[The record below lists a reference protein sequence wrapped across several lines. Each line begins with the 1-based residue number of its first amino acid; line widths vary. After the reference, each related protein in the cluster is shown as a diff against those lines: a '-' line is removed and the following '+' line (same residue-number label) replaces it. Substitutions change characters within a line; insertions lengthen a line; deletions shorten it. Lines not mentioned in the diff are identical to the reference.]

1 MEMENDNDESVII
14 MKEATEL
21 RLGLPGTHDDDDHQ
35 MAAAYKMN
43 NKRASPEAEEIIT
56 TTNINNIQN
65 ISSSP
70 PPKYIYICPS
80 HLHSYIIIIS

>member
-1 MEMENDNDESVII
+1 MEMENDNDESVIN

-65 ISSSP
+65 ISSKYICRPS
-70 PPKYIYICPS
+70 YIYIY
-80 HLHSYIIIIS
+80 LHSIIHI